1 MPNEANA
8 PVNAE
13 RTVDEILNIKPRRG
27 GRPRKP
33 TPPPKPPK
41 EEKDKFDHKAYHK
54 KYYREKL
61 KGEMYCQYCDKCL
74 GSVQSVAKHENRNLQ
89 CKLKRMQHI
98 INESN
103 IKT

>member
-8 PVNAE
+8 PVNTE

-41 EEKDKFDHKAYHK
+41 EEKDKFDRKAYHK

-61 KGEMYCQYCDKCL
+61 KGELCCQYCDKRL
-74 GSVQSVAKHENRNLQ
+74 GSVQSVAKHENINLQ
-89 CKLKRMQHI
+89 CKLKRMQDI
-98 INESN
+98 INESH

>member
-8 PVNAE
+8 PVNTE
-13 RTVDEILNIKPRRG
+13 RTVDDILNIKPRRG

-54 KYYREKL
+54 K
-61 KGEMYCQYCDKCL
+61 
-74 GSVQSVAKHENRNLQ
+74 
-89 CKLKRMQHI
+89 
-98 INESN
+98 
-103 IKT
+103 